1 MLAVVL
7 ASLGAAWVAIEVLH
21 NLRITIF
28 QPFRMATVARGL
40 ALVLIA
46 GRLVELWERG
56 QWFPRLR
63 SVLIGVALVGDWM
76 LVVVTSAEAG
86 VALCEWL
93 ADRPLGGR
101 FAFGP
106 RVQKIVFAGLL
117 GLGLVFLS
125 RHDTESGHWPLLAV
139 LGVGLAATFSVRWAT
154 RAGQTSS
161 GQCEAP
167 VERAHTWPKHAAGWG
182 ALRAGLAGS
191 RSGLLCRPG
200 SGRPSRGAVATGS
213 RTVDTV
219 PVWGH
224 AGRRCRAVG
233 RLVPRAHTVW
243 STFYRSA
250 RSQDLSALVTTQPGV
265 QSRGQPVSSRGPRG
279 LVPSV
284 SRSRGRPR
292 TAGRVRP
299 RLPGGP
305 APIRSSL

>member
-86 VALCEWL
+86 VAVCEWL
-93 ADRPLGGR
+93 AARPLGGR
-101 FAFGP
+101 FEFGP

-139 LGVGLAATFSVRWAT
+139 LGVGLAATFSIRWAT
-154 RAGQTSS
+154 RS
-161 GQCEAP
+161 GQNPAGNARLAA
-167 VERAHTWPKHAAGWG
+167 ERARHVAKALARWG
-182 ALRAGLAGS
+182 ACPGLAGS
-191 RSGLLCRPG
+191 RSGFLCRPG
-200 SGRPSRGAVATGS
+200 SGQPSRGAVATGS

-224 AGRRCRAVG
+224 AG
-233 RLVPRAHTVW
+233 
-243 STFYRSA
+243 
-250 RSQDLSALVTTQPGV
+250 
-265 QSRGQPVSSRGPRG
+265 
-279 LVPSV
+279 
-284 SRSRGRPR
+284 
-292 TAGRVRP
+292 
-299 RLPGGP
+299 
-305 APIRSSL
+305 